1 MDAFK
6 FITKEH
12 NRMDKTF
19 AELAKTTEQSSVK
32 RTELFEKLKKDLEI
46 HMRIEEAILYPELKN
61 HKKTEDKGY
70 EGIAEHDVGKNLLRE
85 MDSMPKDNKE
95 WTAKFDVLKESMEHH
110 NKEEEDDL
118 FPDARKVLSQEK
130 IDEMGEKLVKEKEK
144 LEATVV

>member
-6 FITKEH
+6 FIKKEH
-12 NRMDKTF
+12 DRMDKTF
-19 AELAKTTEQSSVK
+19 AEIADTTEQSGEK
-32 RTELFEKLKKDLEI
+32 REELFEKLKKDLEI
-46 HMRIEEAILYPELKN
+46 HMRIEEAILYPELKA

-130 IDEMGEKLVKEKEK
+130 IDEMGEKLVDEKKK